1 MKPLIILT
9 YSLQLVV
16 VFIVIKTF
24 VYSFNKNNYIKQ
36 NPFTRNAYKD
46 VDKEEDEYSERTD
59 YR

>member
-1 MKPLIILT
+1 MKPLIVLT
-9 YSLQLVV
+9 YFLPLMV
-16 VFIVIKTF
+16 VFTIMKTF
-24 VYSFNKNNYIKQ
+24 VYSFNKNNYTKQ

>member
-1 MKPLIILT
+1 M
-9 YSLQLVV
+9 V
-16 VFIVIKTF
+16 VFTIMKTF
-24 VYSFNKNNYIKQ
+24 VYSFNKNNYTKQ